1 MEKWKKDYLKGILQD
16 YPKMEDYYLERKEK
30 LLLHNQK
37 THQRA
42 NTDTKDKKLLI
53 SISLDRQLINLEW
66 NQRIISL
73 CLENSTEE
81 TRKIIKLLYMTNH
94 RKVNLDLVADQV
106 FLSKRQVIRLR
117 DAFFEELAEHLGIWC
132 LFFGTKT
139 NIRSYIV

>member
-30 LLLHNQK
+30 LLLQ

-53 SISLDRQLINLEW
+53 SISLDRQLINLER

-117 DAFFEELAEHLGIWC
+117 DAFFEELAEHLGI
-132 LFFGTKT
+132 
-139 NIRSYIV
+139 

>member
-1 MEKWKKDYLKGILQD
+1 MEKWKKDYLKGILKD

-30 LLLHNQK
+30 LLLHNKK
-37 THQRA
+37 THQQA

-53 SISLDRQLINLEW
+53 SISLDRQLINLER

-117 DAFFEELAEHLGIWC
+117 DAFFEELAEHLGI
-132 LFFGTKT
+132 
-139 NIRSYIV
+139 

>member
-1 MEKWKKDYLKGILQD
+1 MDKCKKDYLKGILQD

-53 SISLDRQLINLEW
+53 SISLDRQLINLER

-117 DAFFEELAEHLGIWC
+117 DAFFEELAEHLGI
-132 LFFGTKT
+132 
-139 NIRSYIV
+139 

>member
-30 LLLHNQK
+30 LLLHNKK
-37 THQRA
+37 THQRS

-53 SISLDRQLINLEW
+53 SISLDRQLINLER

-81 TRKIIKLLYMTNH
+81 TKKIIKLLYMTNH
-94 RKVNLDLVADQV
+94 RKVNLDWVADQV
-106 FLSKRQVIRLR
+106 YLSKRQVIRLR
-117 DAFFEELAEHLGIWC
+117 DAFFEELAEHLGI
-132 LFFGTKT
+132 
-139 NIRSYIV
+139 

>member
-1 MEKWKKDYLKGILQD
+1 MEKWKKDYLKGILKD

-30 LLLHNQK
+30 LLLHNKK

-42 NTDTKDKKLLI
+42 KTDTKDKKLLI
-53 SISLDRQLINLEW
+53 SISLDRQLINLER

-117 DAFFEELAEHLGIWC
+117 DAFFEELAEHLGI
-132 LFFGTKT
+132 
-139 NIRSYIV
+139 

>member
-53 SISLDRQLINLEW
+53 SISLDRQLINLER

-81 TRKIIKLLYMTNH
+81 TKIIIKLLYMTNH

-117 DAFFEELAEHLGIWC
+117 DAFFEELAEHLGI
-132 LFFGTKT
+132 
-139 NIRSYIV
+139 

>member
-30 LLLHNQK
+30 LLLHNKK
-37 THQRA
+37 THQRS

-53 SISLDRQLINLEW
+53 SISLDRQLINLER

-73 CLENSTEE
+73 CLDNSTEE
-81 TRKIIKLLYMTNH
+81 TKKIIKLLYMTNH
-94 RKVNLDLVADQV
+94 QKVNLDLVADQV

-117 DAFFEELAEHLGIWC
+117 DAFFEELAEHLGI
-132 LFFGTKT
+132 
-139 NIRSYIV
+139 

>member
-30 LLLHNQK
+30 LLLHNKK
-37 THQRA
+37 THQRS

-53 SISLDRQLINLEW
+53 SISLDRQLINLER

-81 TRKIIKLLYMTNH
+81 TKKIIKLLYMTNH
-94 RKVNLDLVADQV
+94 RKVNLDLVADQF

-117 DAFFEELAEHLGIWC
+117 DAFFEELAEHLGI
-132 LFFGTKT
+132 
-139 NIRSYIV
+139 

>member
-1 MEKWKKDYLKGILQD
+1 M
-16 YPKMEDYYLERKEK
+16 ERKEK

-53 SISLDRQLINLEW
+53 SISLDRQLINLER

-117 DAFFEELAEHLGIWC
+117 DAFFEELAEHLGI
-132 LFFGTKT
+132 
-139 NIRSYIV
+139 

>member
-30 LLLHNQK
+30 LLLHNKK
-37 THQRA
+37 THQRS

-53 SISLDRQLINLEW
+53 SISLDRQLINLER

-94 RKVNLDLVADQV
+94 RKVNLDWVADQV

-117 DAFFEELAEHLGIWC
+117 DAFFEELAEHLGI
-132 LFFGTKT
+132 
-139 NIRSYIV
+139 

>member
-30 LLLHNQK
+30 LLLHNKK
-37 THQRA
+37 THQRS

-53 SISLDRQLINLEW
+53 SISLDRQLINLER

-81 TRKIIKLLYMTNH
+81 TKKIIKLLYMTNH
-94 RKVNLDLVADQV
+94 RKVNLDWVADQV

-117 DAFFEELAEHLGIWC
+117 DAFFEELAEHLGI
-132 LFFGTKT
+132 
-139 NIRSYIV
+139 

>member
-30 LLLHNQK
+30 LLLHNKK
-37 THQRA
+37 THQRS

-53 SISLDRQLINLEW
+53 SISLDRQLINLER

-81 TRKIIKLLYMTNH
+81 TKKIIKLLYMTNH

-117 DAFFEELAEHLGIWC
+117 DAFFQELAEHLGI
-132 LFFGTKT
+132 
-139 NIRSYIV
+139 

>member
-30 LLLHNQK
+30 PLLHNKK
-37 THQRA
+37 THQRS

-53 SISLDRQLINLEW
+53 SISLDRQLINLER

-73 CLENSTEE
+73 CLDNSTEE
-81 TRKIIKLLYMTNH
+81 TKKIIKLLYMTNH
-94 RKVNLDLVADQV
+94 QKVNLDLVADQV

-117 DAFFEELAEHLGIWC
+117 GAFFEELAEHLGI
-132 LFFGTKT
+132 
-139 NIRSYIV
+139 

>member
-1 MEKWKKDYLKGILQD
+1 MEKWRKDYLKGILQD

-30 LLLHNQK
+30 LLLHNKK
-37 THQRA
+37 THQRS
-42 NTDTKDKKLLI
+42 NIDTKDKKLLI
-53 SISLDRQLINLEW
+53 SISLDRQLINLER

-81 TRKIIKLLYMTNH
+81 TKKIIKLLYMTNH

-117 DAFFEELAEHLGIWC
+117 DAFFEELAEHLGI
-132 LFFGTKT
+132 
-139 NIRSYIV
+139 

>member
-30 LLLHNQK
+30 LLLHNKK
-37 THQRA
+37 THQRS

-53 SISLDRQLINLEW
+53 SISLDRQLINLER

-81 TRKIIKLLYMTNH
+81 TKKIIKLLYMTNH

-117 DAFFEELAEHLGIWC
+117 DAFFEELAEHLGI
-132 LFFGTKT
+132 
-139 NIRSYIV
+139 

>member
-30 LLLHNQK
+30 LLLHNKK

-53 SISLDRQLINLEW
+53 SISLDRQLINLER

-117 DAFFEELAEHLGIWC
+117 DAFFEELAEHLGI
-132 LFFGTKT
+132 
-139 NIRSYIV
+139 

>member
-30 LLLHNQK
+30 LLLHNKK
-37 THQRA
+37 THQRS

-53 SISLDRQLINLEW
+53 SISLDRQLINLER

-94 RKVNLDLVADQV
+94 RKVNLDWVADQV
-106 FLSKRQVIRLR
+106 YLSKRQVIRLR
-117 DAFFEELAEHLGIWC
+117 DAFFEELAEHLGI
-132 LFFGTKT
+132 
-139 NIRSYIV
+139 

>member
-30 LLLHNQK
+30 LLLHNKK
-37 THQRA
+37 THQRS

-53 SISLDRQLINLEW
+53 SISLDRQLINLER

-81 TRKIIKLLYMTNH
+81 TKKIINLLYMTNH

-117 DAFFEELAEHLGIWC
+117 DAFFEELAEHLGI
-132 LFFGTKT
+132 
-139 NIRSYIV
+139 

>member
-1 MEKWKKDYLKGILQD
+1 MEKWKKDYLKGILKD

-30 LLLHNQK
+30 LLLHNKK

-53 SISLDRQLINLEW
+53 SISLDRQLINLER

-117 DAFFEELAEHLGIWC
+117 DAFFEELAEHLGI
-132 LFFGTKT
+132 
-139 NIRSYIV
+139 

>member
-37 THQRA
+37 THQGA

-53 SISLDRQLINLEW
+53 SISLDRQLINLER

-117 DAFFEELAEHLGIWC
+117 DAFFEELAEHLGI
-132 LFFGTKT
+132 
-139 NIRSYIV
+139 

>member
-30 LLLHNQK
+30 LLLHNKK
-37 THQRA
+37 THQRS

-53 SISLDRQLINLEW
+53 SISLDRQLINLER

-117 DAFFEELAEHLGIWC
+117 DAFFEELAEHLGI
-132 LFFGTKT
+132 
-139 NIRSYIV
+139 

>member
-53 SISLDRQLINLEW
+53 SISLDRQLINLER

-117 DAFFEELAEHLGIWC
+117 DAFFEELAEDLGI
-132 LFFGTKT
+132 
-139 NIRSYIV
+139 

>member
-53 SISLDRQLINLEW
+53 SISLDRQLINLER

-81 TRKIIKLLYMTNH
+81 TKKIIKLLYMTNH

-117 DAFFEELAEHLGIWC
+117 DAFFEELAEHLGI
-132 LFFGTKT
+132 
-139 NIRSYIV
+139 